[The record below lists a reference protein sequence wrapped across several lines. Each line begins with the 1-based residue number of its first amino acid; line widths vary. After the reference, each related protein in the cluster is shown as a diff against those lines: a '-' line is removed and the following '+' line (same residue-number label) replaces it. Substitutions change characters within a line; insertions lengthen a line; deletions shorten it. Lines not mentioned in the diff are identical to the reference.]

1 MNAYFIGEHG
11 IQLGERVTAKNFHV
25 RYTDGNCDSWQVVIK
40 GKVQAGI
47 YRTNSDYC
55 GLWFNDVILMYP
67 STVKFSRNTNYRMKQ
82 IRKLMIKMHFAYG
95 E

>member
-1 MNAYFIGEHG
+1 M
-11 IQLGERVTAKNFHV
+11 QLEERVTAKNFHV

-40 GKVQAGI
+40 GKVEFGI

-55 GLWFNDVILMYP
+55 GLWFNDVLLMHP